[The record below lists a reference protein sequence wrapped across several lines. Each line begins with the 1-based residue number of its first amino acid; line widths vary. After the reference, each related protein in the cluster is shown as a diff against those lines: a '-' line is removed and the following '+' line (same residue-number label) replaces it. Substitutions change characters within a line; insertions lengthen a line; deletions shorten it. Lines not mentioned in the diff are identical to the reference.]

1 MRQMADR
8 PKTDF
13 EAEGLL
19 DDLEGEQREARRAL
33 LEELAGDGVPFEELR
48 AAAAAGRLALLPVE
62 RALAGQGPRH
72 TAREV
77 AEASG
82 VELADLARLR
92 TALGVSIPDPDDR
105 ALTQADIDAARR
117 LKAFQEVGLPPGEFL
132 KVARTIGMAM
142 ARIAEANRSL
152 VVRTVLRPGD
162 TERDLALRLADT
174 ARQLMPLVGPS
185 LGYALQLH
193 LLDQIRRDV
202 IAAADLVS
210 GEIGGATE
218 TAVCFADMVGFT
230 KLGEQIGIEELA
242 LIAGRLEEIAT
253 TVSEPP
259 VRLVKMIGDAAMMVS
274 TDPLALV
281 ETALTLV
288 ETADEEGEDFPQVRA
303 GIAFGPA
310 LAQAGDYYGR
320 PVNLAS
326 RITGVARPGS
336 VLADQG
342 ATEAIGD
349 AFHHSFAGERRLKGI
364 EGRVRLFRLR
374 REPKEK
380 RR

>member
-1 MRQMADR
+1 MADP
-8 PKTDF
+8 PKSDF

-142 ARIAEANRSL
+142 AGIAEANRSL

>member
-1 MRQMADR
+1 MADPPR
-8 PKTDF
+8 TDF

-117 LKAFQEVGLPPGEFL
+117 LKAFQEVGLPRGEFL

-349 AFHHSFAGERRLKGI
+349 AYHHSFAGERRLKGI

>member
-1 MRQMADR
+1 MADPPR
-8 PKTDF
+8 TDF

-349 AFHHSFAGERRLKGI
+349 AYHHSFAGERRLKGI

>member
-1 MRQMADR
+1 MADPPR
-8 PKTDF
+8 TDF

-117 LKAFQEVGLPPGEFL
+117 LKAFQEVGLPRGEFL

>member
-1 MRQMADR
+1 MADPPR
-8 PKTDF
+8 TDF

-33 LEELAGDGVPFEELR
+33 LDELAGDGVPFEELR

-349 AFHHSFAGERRLKGI
+349 AYHHSFAGERRLKGI

>member
-1 MRQMADR
+1 MADPPR
-8 PKTDF
+8 TDF

-33 LEELAGDGVPFEELR
+33 LDELAGDGVPFEELR

-117 LKAFQEVGLPPGEFL
+117 LKAFQEVGLPRGEFL

>member
-1 MRQMADR
+1 MADPPR
-8 PKTDF
+8 TDF

-33 LEELAGDGVPFEELR
+33 LEQLAGDGVPFEELR

-117 LKAFQEVGLPPGEFL
+117 LKAFQEVGLPRGEFL

-349 AFHHSFAGERRLKGI
+349 AYHHSFAGERRLKGI